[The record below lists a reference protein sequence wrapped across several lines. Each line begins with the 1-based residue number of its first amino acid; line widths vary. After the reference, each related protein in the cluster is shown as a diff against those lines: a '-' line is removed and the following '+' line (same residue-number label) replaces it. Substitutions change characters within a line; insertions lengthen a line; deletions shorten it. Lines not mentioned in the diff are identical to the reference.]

1 MKKSGTLQLIK
12 IIKIFKAYIKIDKKI
27 IKFSD
32 TQIEKHKFH
41 QYKSP
46 ILINNIDI
54 NKIVVSNKVSFGF
67 KYFIGYKDHKKVT
80 PLCILLP
87 ELSAY
92 RRNFDKSQY
101 KMKMMKDDELLEK
114 YNEIWKKRQQWDR
127 KGI

>member
-1 MKKSGTLQLIK
+1 MKNSGTLQLIK

-41 QYKSP
+41 QHKSP

-54 NKIVVSNKVSFGF
+54 NKIVESNKVSFGF
-67 KYFIGYKDHKKVT
+67 KYFIGCKDGKKVT

-101 KMKMMKDDELLEK
+101 KTKMMKDDELLEK